1 MRRIVCLLAF
11 ISTAVAHDCSDCYPL
26 PAAHKAFCAADW
38 VSRVKVIDVNNP
50 YEDHSGQFDVVYT
63 IEHVYYYTMPNSY
76 CKLPP
81 LLLAKSDEAQR
92 LNMTAGKEYLLAGSK
107 DCDMALRTSYDVQVN
122 DDGIYGAQEWHNVS
136 ETLQQGLLKYNC

>member
-1 MRRIVCLLAF
+1 MVIVDILCRENLKKDF
-11 ISTAVAHDCSDCYPL
+11 VVIKTQDYRTQKQDTFCTPL
-26 PAAHKAFCAADW
+26 S

-63 IEHVYYYTMPNSY
+63 IEHVYYYRMPNSY

-81 LLLAKSDEAQR
+81 LLLAKSNEAQR
-92 LNMTAGKEYLLAGSK
+92 LNMTAGKEYILAGSN

-136 ETLQQGLLKYNC
+136 ETLQHGLFTYNC